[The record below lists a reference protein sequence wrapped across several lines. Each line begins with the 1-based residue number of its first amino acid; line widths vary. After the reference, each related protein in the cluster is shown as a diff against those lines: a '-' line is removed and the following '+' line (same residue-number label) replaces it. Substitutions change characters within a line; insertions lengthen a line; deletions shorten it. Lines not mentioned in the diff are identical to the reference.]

1 MTVTYNWTFPSFTTA
16 RLEND
21 LSDVVKIIH
30 WRLWGGDG
38 TFGAETYGTTTL
50 GAPDPA
56 NFIELSEITEDWA
69 INRVEASV
77 DLVALK
83 ANLASQL
90 EAQHNPPT
98 VTGPPPFNKSTEEL
112 PKLPTLTIKDIY
124 NGKI

>member
-1 MTVTYNWTFPSFTTA
+1 MLVTYNWTFPSFTTA

-77 DLVALK
+77 DLVAMK

-98 VTGPPPFNKSTEEL
+98 VTGPPPFNKSAEEISIQ
-112 PKLPTLTIKDIY
+112 PTLS
-124 NGKI
+124 